1 MREFCSMNNLLLNKR
16 DPAVSLVCS
25 PRDDIKIYIS
35 EIETPLGPMT
45 AIAKNEALLYLNFS
59 DCPKLNQQINNLK
72 KGSPDFTG
80 RIKRQHALKENII
93 ISVLKK
99 ELNLYF
105 KNELKEFTTPIS
117 FLGTDF
123 QKSVWKELLKI
134 PYGQRKSYSFIA
146 ERLKNPTAFRAV
158 ANANGANNFL
168 ILVPCHRVL
177 NKNMELGGYSA
188 GIDRKK
194 YLLKLEEND

>member
-93 ISVLKK
+93 ISHGGSIYGGVCRLELFYYKHYKFNKMYISLK
-99 ELNLYF
+99 
-105 KNELKEFTTPIS
+105 T
-117 FLGTDF
+117 
-123 QKSVWKELLKI
+123 VW
-134 PYGQRKSYSFIA
+134 
-146 ERLKNPTAFRAV
+146 
-158 ANANGANNFL
+158 
-168 ILVPCHRVL
+168 
-177 NKNMELGGYSA
+177 M
-188 GIDRKK
+188 
-194 YLLKLEEND
+194 